1 MAYRLKQIQFHV
13 SLYGRFSYKRAL
25 RLSRINQ
32 SISYRFFFVLVFRDR
47 HQSRPCHILM
57 QNENGPCP
65 LLAAANVLLLKGSI
79 SLPSNFIGAGVVTI
93 DQLVN
98 VLAEKILTN
107 QSASEN
113 HIQEV
118 MQIFP
123 SLQFGMDVNPKFT
136 AGPTGVEYTLGLNAF
151 DLLHIE
157 LVHGWLIQP
166 ESPEYSLI
174 VDRTYNQL
182 VNLVIEGN
190 DAGAALQQNPHADN
204 RDELSTKANEGSII
218 HSFLESS
225 GHQLTQYGLI
235 VLYEYMKDGQMAV
248 FFRNNHFNTLTKY
261 EGHLYLLVTDI
272 GYAAVGNIVWE
283 KLDVINGD
291 TEYVG
296 QDFRRP
302 PPMLDHQVANT
313 ATGEQ
318 LAANSMQAQAD
329 FQLALQLSQETAQ
342 PAPAPAPAAATK
354 TTIATAKPPPQDPH
368 MEAARQASLLRN
380 QGGNSAIPTPSDG
393 GPTVAVGVPAAFM
406 SAEDRDRMVAM
417 QLQKQ
422 EERERSKQRDA
433 QNDDIA
439 SRNLAMALHKQE
451 QKWGRPTEPP
461 VTPGVRAKT
470 SKDSDCVIS

>member
-1 MAYRLKQIQFHV
+1 
-13 SLYGRFSYKRAL
+13 
-25 RLSRINQ
+25 
-32 SISYRFFFVLVFRDR
+32 
-47 HQSRPCHILM
+47 M

-107 QSASEN
+107 QSASDH
-113 HIQEV
+113 HIQEA

-136 AGPTGVEYTLGLNAF
+136 AGPTGVEYTVGLNAF

-166 ESPEYSLI
+166 ESPEYVLI
-174 VDRTYNQL
+174 VDKTYNQL
-182 VNLVIEGN
+182 VNVVIEGN
-190 DAGAALQQNPHADN
+190 DAGTTLQQNPHADN

-218 HSFLESS
+218 HYFLESS
-225 GHQLTQYGLI
+225 GHQLTQYGLT
-235 VLYEYMKDGQMAV
+235 VLYEHMKDGQMAV
-248 FFRNNHFNTLTKY
+248 FFRNNHFNTLTKH

-302 PPMLDHQVANT
+302 PPMQHHQVANT

-318 LAANSMQAQAD
+318 LAANSMQSQAD

-342 PAPAPAPAAATK
+342 PAPAAAT
-354 TTIATAKPPPQDPH
+354 TATAQPPPQDPD
-368 MEAARQASLLRN
+368 MEAARQASLLHN
-380 QGGNSAIPTPSDG
+380 QGDNSAIPTPSDG
-393 GPTVAVGVPAAFM
+393 GTTIAVGVPAAPM
-406 SAEDRDRMVAM
+406 SAEDRDRMIAM
-417 QLQKQ
+417 QLQEQ
-422 EERERSKQRDA
+422 EERERSMQRDA

-439 SRNLAMALHKQE
+439 SRNLAMALHQQE
-451 QKWGRPTEPP
+451 QQRRRPTEAP
-461 VTPGVRAKT
+461 VTPGVRGNT
-470 SKDSDCVIS
+470 SKASDCVIS